1 MPAKPSQRAGKN
13 DFRASFT
20 VVELLWNEK
29 LAKCKVFIG
38 NALHTFT
45 VIPGDQ
51 TKGHR
56 IVPKLTLFGEM
67 SVQEQA

>member
-38 NALHTFT
+38 NALHTFIRNLIQ
-45 VIPGDQ
+45 VRAIGILEVNDESE
-51 TKGHR
+51 R
-56 IVPKLTLFGEM
+56 LVLCE
-67 SVQEQA
+67 